1 MFRPVDTP
9 TAADFFCGGGGASE
23 GVLGAGVELRFA
35 ANHDAVAIA
44 THAHRHPHVD
54 HYQVDLVDYDV
65 AKMPRVQMAHFSPSC
80 VHHSQA
86 NASKVYERPATLFD
100 HVSGAGPDPE
110 ARSGY
115 ASSERSRVTM
125 SCVIRYADA
134 HRPDLMIVENV
145 VEAAK
150 WGPDRN
156 GETFRWWLGQLDN
169 LGYRTRPLMLNSA
182 AFGVP
187 QMRDR
192 MFVICWRKTMRTPDL
207 QHRVDAWCPR
217 CAQVVEARQVFRHRT
232 PAWPLAEWGKLG
244 IQYDYRCGHCH
255 QVAHIAYTPASTVI
269 DWSDLGTRIGD
280 RGKPLA
286 ASTLARIQ
294 RGIDAHGG
302 RLPYISDYQST
313 GTPITAPISTLTTAE
328 THALVAGLQVVAAG
342 NTFER
347 DGSICRTRSLN
358 EPTWTQHTTA
368 SVGIAT
374 HTGAVVPFRQHTVP
388 TRLDEPTCTQT
399 AQQRPGLA
407 LWELPAGAMF
417 AKNNGGPADT
427 AYHPVGDPFGTMT
440 TRDTTSL
447 ASLDHDRPVDLNEVR
462 FRMLKIIE
470 IARCMK
476 YPDDWKAVGPDP
488 SKPPSQRDQIRLLGD
503 GVTPPVLTWCTQQA
517 LGAVA

>member
-1 MFRPVDTP
+1 MSRPVDTP
-9 TAADFFCGGGGASE
+9 SAADFFCGGGGASK
-23 GVLGAGVELRFA
+23 GVISAGVDLRFA

-44 THAHRHPHVD
+44 THAHHHPHVD

-65 AKMPRVQMAHFSPSC
+65 AKMPRVQLAHFSPSC

-86 NASKVYERPATLFD
+86 NAKKVYEQPATLFD
-100 HVSGAGPDPE
+100 HLTGDGPEPE

-134 HRPDLMIVENV
+134 HRPDLMVVENV

-150 WGPDRN
+150 WGPNRN

-169 LGYRTRPLMLNSA
+169 LGYRTRPVMLNSA

-207 QHRVDAWCPR
+207 EHRVDAWCPS
-217 CAQVVEARQVFRHRT
+217 CATVVEARQVFRHRT

-244 IQYDYRCGHCH
+244 IQYDYRCRRCH
-255 QVAHIAYTPASTVI
+255 HVAHIAYTPASTII
-269 DWSDLGTRIGD
+269 DWSDLGVRIGD
-280 RGKPLA
+280 RDKPLA
-286 ASTLARIQ
+286 ANTLARIR

-313 GTPITAPISTLTTAE
+313 GTPITEPISTLTTAE
-328 THALVAGLQVVAAG
+328 THALVAGIQLVAAG

-347 DGSICRTRSLN
+347 AGSTCRTRSLD

-368 SVGIAT
+368 SIGIAT
-374 HTGAVVPFRQHTVP
+374 HLGAVIPFRQHTVP
-388 TRLDEPTCTQT
+388 TALDEPTCTQT
-399 AQQRPGLA
+399 AQQKPALA
-407 LWELPAGAMF
+407 LWRPAGAMF

-427 AYHPVGDPFGTMT
+427 AYHATSDPFGTIT

-447 ASLDHDRPVDLNEVR
+447 ASIDHGQPVELDDVR
-462 FRMLKIIE
+462 FRMLSVLE
-470 IARCMK
+470 IARCMS
-476 YPDDWKAVGPDP
+476 YGDDWKAVGPDP
-488 SKPPSQRDQIRLLGD
+488 EKPPTQRDQVRLLGD
-503 GVTPPVLTWCTQQA
+503 GVTPPVLTWCTNQV
-517 LGAVA
+517 LDVAA